1 MSILD
6 KKERD
11 MATAAETPL
20 DRLEQARERLAAL
33 DTEQVGIP
41 AQVRAALVEGDDR
54 EYRRLT
60 DRQGAIPRERF
71 AAQVRALREELE
83 YKKEQL
89 AEIAPQIGPAH
100 ARFQEAEAALQA
112 ATEERNRRLDAW
124 GSLREEQRELQSEV
138 RQIERHR
145 MPALLAQASRGR

>member
-1 MSILD
+1 M
-6 KKERD
+6 
-11 MATAAETPL
+11 TAAKTPL
-20 DRLEQARERLAAL
+20 DRLEQTRERLAAL
-33 DTEQVGIP
+33 DTEQAGIP
-41 AQVRAALVEGDDR
+41 AQVRAALVEGD
-54 EYRRLT
+54 EKAYNRLT

-71 AAQVRALREELE
+71 AAEVRALREELE
-83 YKKEQL
+83 YRQERL
-89 AEIAPQIGPAH
+89 AQIAPQIEPAYTQ
-100 ARFQEAEAALQA
+100 FQEAEAALKA